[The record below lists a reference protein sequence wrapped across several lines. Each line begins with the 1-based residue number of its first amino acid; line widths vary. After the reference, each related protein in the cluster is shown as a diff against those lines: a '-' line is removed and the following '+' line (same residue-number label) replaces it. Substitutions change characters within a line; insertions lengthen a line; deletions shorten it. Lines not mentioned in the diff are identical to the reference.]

1 MRAVMHAVMIGAIG
15 ALALGASACGSGQTA
30 PAASASAKATALSG
44 AVTIDGSST
53 VLPLSKAMAAAF
65 QQVNGAVQVT
75 AAASGTT
82 AGFKRFC
89 GGEIDIA
96 SASRPIN
103 AEEGRACGSR
113 KIEYIE
119 LPVAFDSLS
128 VVVNARN
135 SFVTCLTVGELKR
148 IWEPAAEGRVKTW
161 RHVRASFPAEPMNLY
176 GPSGEHGTFDYFTF
190 AVVGTER
197 SSRRDYTQRAD
208 PATLVSDVAN
218 DAQALGYFGYGYY
231 QAHNQANSQPQN
243 PANKGGL
250 KLVAIDNGQGC
261 VAPGPETVADHSYQ
275 PLSRPMF
282 LYVSRAA
289 AARPEAKAF
298 ARFYVDPDNAHFV
311 REAGAVPLPTV
322 TLLFAGRRLEK
333 ETTGSIFQGRGSVV
347 GVTAE
352 QFQDDEKVKNALV
365 R

>member
-1 MRAVMHAVMIGAIG
+1 MRAPIIVAI
-15 ALALGASACGSGQTA
+15 AALGLSASACGSGQPA
-30 PAASASAKATALSG
+30 PAASASGTATTLSG

-65 QQVNGAVQVT
+65 QQANGSVQVT
-75 AAASGTT
+75 PAASGTT

-103 AEEGRACGSR
+103 AEEERACGGR

-128 VVVNARN
+128 VVVNSRN

-161 RHVRASFPAEPMNLY
+161 RDVRASFPAEPLNLY
-176 GPSGEHGTFDYFTF
+176 GPTAEHGTFDYFTF
-190 AVVGTER
+190 AIVGTER
-197 SSRRDYTQRAD
+197 SSRRDYTQRPN
-208 PATLVSDVAN
+208 PATLAGDVAN
-218 DAQALGYFGYGYY
+218 DVQALGYCGFDYY
-231 QAHNQANSQPQN
+231 QARNQAN
-243 PANKGGL
+243 GGL
-250 KLVAIDNGQGC
+250 KVVAIDNGQGC
-261 VAPGPETVADHSYQ
+261 VLPGPETVADYRYQ

-289 AARPEAKAF
+289 AARPEVKAF
-298 ARFYVDPDNAHFV
+298 ARFYVDPDNAHFA
-311 REAGAVPLPTV
+311 REVGAVPLPTV

-352 QFQDDEKVKNALV
+352 QFQDEEKVKNALV

>member
-103 AEEGRACGSR
+103 TGEQQACGSR
-113 KIEYIE
+113 KVEYIE

-135 SFVTCLTVGELKR
+135 SFVTCLTVAELKR
-148 IWEPAAEGRVKTW
+148 MWEPAAEGRVKTW
-161 RHVRASFPAEPMNLY
+161 RDVRASFPAEPLTLY
-176 GPSGEHGTFDYFTF
+176 GPGADHGTFDYFTF
-190 AVVGTER
+190 AIVGTER
-197 SSRRDYTQRAD
+197 SSRRDYIQRSD
-208 PATLVSDVAN
+208 PATLVADIAN
-218 DAQALGYFGYGYY
+218 DANALGYCGYDYF
-231 QAHNQANSQPQN
+231 Q
-243 PANKGGL
+243 ANKGGL
-250 KLVAIDNGQGC
+250 KVVAIDSGQGC

-275 PLSRPMF
+275 PLSRPM
-282 LYVSRAA
+282 LIYVSRAA
-289 AARPEAKAF
+289 AGRPEVKAF

-311 REAGAVPLPTV
+311 REAGAVPMPTV

-352 QFQDDEKVKNALV
+352 QFQDEDKVKNALV